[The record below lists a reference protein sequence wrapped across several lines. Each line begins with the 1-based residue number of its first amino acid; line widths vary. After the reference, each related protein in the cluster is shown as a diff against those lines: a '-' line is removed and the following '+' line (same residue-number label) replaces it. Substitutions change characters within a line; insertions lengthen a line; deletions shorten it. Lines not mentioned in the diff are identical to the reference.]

1 MPCINPYKLPIQYKE
16 NKELGRLIRKQRFNV
31 TDYDNATN
39 LDFRITYIKMSDY
52 YRDIEVNVKVS
63 GTLYQW
69 GYWRQQTNSRG
80 SRITGMVNNPRSR
93 NSDIRSAIQKEIRD
107 FFKLFGVEK
116 YRVDIKKVTV
126 AESI

>member
-1 MPCINPYKLPIQYKE
+1 MPYINPYELPTQYKE
-16 NKELGRLIRKQRFNV
+16 HKELGRLIRKQRFNV
-31 TDYDNATN
+31 TEYDNATN

-69 GYWRQQTNSRG
+69 GYWGRQTNSGGR
-80 SRITGMVNNPRSR
+80 RITGMVNPRSR

-116 YRVDIKKVTV
+116 YRVNIKKVTV

>member
-1 MPCINPYKLPIQYKE
+1 MPYINPYELPTHYKE
-16 NKELGRLIRKQRFNV
+16 NKELGQLIRKQRFNV
-31 TDYDNATN
+31 TEYDNATN
-39 LDFRITYIKMSDY
+39 LDFRITYIKLSDY

-63 GTLYQW
+63 GTLKQW
-69 GYWRQQTNSRG
+69 GYWNSNSKGRNV
-80 SRITGMVNNPRSR
+80 IGMVHNPRSR

-116 YRVDIKKVTV
+116 YRVDIKKVTI